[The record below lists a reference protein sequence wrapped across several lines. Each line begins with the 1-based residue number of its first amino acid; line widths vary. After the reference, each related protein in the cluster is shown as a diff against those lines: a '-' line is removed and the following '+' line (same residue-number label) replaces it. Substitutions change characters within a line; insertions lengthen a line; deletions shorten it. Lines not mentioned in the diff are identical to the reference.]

1 MKSGN
6 TGILEAFIESSIHW
20 MDESSLKI
28 SKCLEQID
36 ETDVWRRPNKASNS
50 IGNIMVHLCGNI
62 TQYILS
68 ALGEQEDKR
77 ERDLEFS
84 ISGGYTKGKL
94 KDMLEKVILS
104 AKEEISTASEKTLL
118 KEYTVQ
124 GFNLTGIGI
133 IMHVVEH
140 YSYHTGQIA
149 YWTKIMNNQDLGLYD
164 GVDLNIKNE

>member
-6 TGILEAFIESSIHW
+6 TGILEAFIESSTHW

-28 SKCLEQID
+28 SKCLEQLD

-84 ISGGYTKGKL
+84 ISGGYTKGEL

-104 AKEEISTASEKTLL
+104 AKEVIRTASEATLL

-124 GFNLTGIGI
+124 RFNLTGIGI

-164 GVDLNIKNE
+164 GIDLNIKNE